1 MTDTTAT
8 HPTVIHFRRLLGSPV
23 VARTGDRVG
32 RLADLIV
39 RLRGDAYPVVTGV
52 VVDVAG
58 RRIFVAWDDVD
69 ELAQEQVRRSQNTVD
84 VRGFERR
91 AGEVLLDDDL
101 LDHRLIDVSAAEL
114 VHAFDIE
121 LVPGGVDDPGT
132 WVLARLDTRRPARMF
147 GLVRRGTGHARRDWK
162 SFEPLIGHGGS
173 VATRSADDRMRQLRP
188 AELANLIEDANRT
201 ESCEILDRVHG
212 DPELEAD
219 VFEELDSETAARLLD
234 ARSDADVAALLSRM
248 RADDAADTIA
258 DLKQSRRRRV
268 LDAMPDGA
276 RAKVITLLGFN
287 PDSAGGLMNVD
298 ILARPVSDT
307 ARDALHAIAAAGSLQ
322 PEALLKVQ
330 VLDDAGRLT
339 GVVSVIRLL
348 QSDPGAPLRAL
359 MDDDPV
365 RVETTADVADIALLM
380 SDYNLATIPVV
391 DDDDRVL
398 GVVTV
403 DDVLEVTIPD
413 DWRRR
418 EPAPRPVR
426 GVGPGTNGDL
436 R

>member
-1 MTDTTAT
+1 MIDTTAT
-8 HPTVIHFRRLLGSPV
+8 HPAVIHFRRLLGSPV
-23 VARTGDRVG
+23 VARTGDQVG

-39 RLRGDAYPVVTGV
+39 RLRGDAYPLVTGV

-58 RRIFVAWDDVD
+58 RRIFVAWEHVD
-69 ELAQEQVRRSQNTVD
+69 ALDQKRVRLSQNTVD

-101 LDHRLIDVSAAEL
+101 LDHRLIDVSSAEL

-121 LVPGGVDDPGT
+121 LVPGADEPGT

-147 GLVRRGTGHARRDWK
+147 GLIRRGTGHARRDWK

-173 VATRSADDRMRQLRP
+173 IAARSADDPMRRLRP
-188 AELANLIEDANRT
+188 AELADLIEDANRT
-201 ESCEILDRVHG
+201 ESGEILDRVHG

-219 VFEELDSETAARLLD
+219 VFSELDSETAARLLE
-234 ARSDADVAALLSRM
+234 ARSDADVAALLTRM
-248 RADDAADTIA
+248 RADDAADTVA

-298 ILARPVSDT
+298 VLTRPAADT
-307 ARDALHAIAAAGSLQ
+307 ARGALDAIAAAGSLQ

-330 VLDDAGRLT
+330 VLDDDGRLA

-348 QSDPGAPLRAL
+348 QSDPGATLRAL

-426 GVGPGTNGDL
+426 GVGPETNGDL